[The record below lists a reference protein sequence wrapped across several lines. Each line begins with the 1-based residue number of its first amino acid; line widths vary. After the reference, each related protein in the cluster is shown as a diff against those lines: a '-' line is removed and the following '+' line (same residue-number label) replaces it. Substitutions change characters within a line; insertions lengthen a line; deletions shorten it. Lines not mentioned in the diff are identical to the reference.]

1 MADYVLN
8 LTARDGIS
16 GAVRNTRKEIEG
28 LSSSAKKRLRDVP
41 ASFRAIMTSSDSTSK
56 KIGKL
61 KREMLV
67 LQQAGQGETKLFND
81 MAAAARRLQADLDK
95 VNAAT
100 RRVTAATKEAS
111 ASRLTQMM
119 GAGTA
124 VTGVMGMLGGGDA
137 AARILQVQS
146 AMATLQ
152 GTMAAGNGAVLANPY
167 IAVGA
172 AVAGAGAAF
181 VQYNKGMEET
191 MRRTQQFT
199 GLSGD
204 ALLSLRNGIKSVAS
218 TWDKD
223 YNEVLATVDG
233 LMAQYGITGEEALRV
248 VRDGFVAGADDA
260 GRMQDLISQY
270 AGSFNDAG
278 ISARELVAIIGNTRS
293 GIFSEEGM
301 GAIQMAAKNIRDMST
316 SAAQSLDAIG
326 LSSEELKAKLQSGE
340 LTTMEALQQISS
352 KLKTLSPQSAEVG
365 AVIQDIFGRKG
376 AAAGYQLI
384 TALADVETN
393 LDKVKTQTGE
403 VGEATERL
411 QQAHRDLE
419 DALAAVF
426 YTSEGGFETMATTLK
441 AEVLEALAA
450 VIRRF
455 VELYNKCIIVR
466 GGIAAIAFVFK
477 SAWLII
483 KSVLKMLMDGLQ
495 ALGTM
500 IEGVLTIDLDKIKKG
515 WQDGVKAQ
523 LETLSDGVEEYAK
536 NIREARETLS
546 EPLVMPKV
554 VEEATT
560 VKAGGGGGG
569 GGTGTGTGAPGKGKG
584 TRSPFRRDK
593 DRAIAM
599 PSASD
604 RQLSGSMGFDTQE
617 AVEGMQADLDAQYE
631 IFKQHRERIRG
642 IIDGM
647 RGDADAGALAFI
659 DLAEVLRDSMTSS
672 TDKAVAGL
680 STIGGA
686 LQQLG
691 ADGPIAKVGAVM
703 AAIGQAILG
712 FATASAQ
719 AGSLGPFG
727 WLAFVGAGLGTLAS
741 MVSTLKG
748 FNAGGIVEGN
758 SFHGDRML
766 ARVNAGEMVL
776 TRPQQGRLF
785 DILDGGGGPMFG
797 GGDVK
802 FVLTGDQ
809 LVGVL
814 NNYNRKMGKVR

>member
-16 GAVRNTRKEIEG
+16 GTVRNTRKEIEG

-41 ASFRAIMTSSDSTSK
+41 ASFRAIMTSSDSTAK

-111 ASRLTQMM
+111 TSKLTQMM

-152 GTMAAGNGAVLANPY
+152 GTMAAGNAAVLANPY

-293 GIFSEEGM
+293 GIFSEDGM

-340 LTTMEALQQISS
+340 ITTMEALQQISS

-376 AAAGYQLI
+376 AAAGYELI

-483 KSVLKMLMDGLQ
+483 KSVLKMFMDGLES
-495 ALGTM
+495 LGTM
-500 IEGVLTIDLDKIKKG
+500 IEGVLTLDIDKIKKG
-515 WQDGVKAQ
+515 WQDGIKAQ

-554 VEEATT
+554 VEETT
-560 VKAGGGGGG
+560 AVEPKGGGGG
-569 GGTGTGTGAPGKGKG
+569 GGTGGAPGIAKGAK
-584 TRSPFRRDK
+584 SPFRRDK
-593 DRAIAM
+593 DRAVAL

-604 RQLSGSMGFDTQE
+604 RLLSGPMGFDMQG
-617 AVEGMQADLDAQYE
+617 AMDGMQADLAAQYE
-631 IFKQHRERIRG
+631 IFRQHRERIRG

-647 RGDADAGALAFI
+647 QGDTAAGMQAFM
-659 DLAEVLRDSMTSS
+659 DLATVLNDSMTSS
-672 TDKAVAGL
+672 TDKAAAGL
-680 STIGGA
+680 STIGSS

-712 FATASAQ
+712 FASASAQ

-727 WLAFVGAGLGTLAS
+727 WLAFVGAGLGTLAA
-741 MVSTLKG
+741 MVSTIKG
-748 FNAGGIVEGN
+748 FNSGGIVDGN

-766 ARVNAGEMVL
+766 ARVNAGEMIL

-785 DILDGGGGPMFG
+785 DILDGGGGPMG
-797 GGDVK
+797 GGGTVR
-802 FVLTGDQ
+802 FEITGDK
-809 LVGVL
+809 LTGVL

>member
-16 GAVRNTRKEIEG
+16 GTVRNTRKEIEG

-41 ASFRAIMTSSDSTSK
+41 ASFRAIMTSSDSTAK

-111 ASRLTQMM
+111 ASKLTQMM

-124 VTGVMGMLGGGDA
+124 VTGIMGMLGGGDA

-152 GTMAAGNGAVLANPY
+152 GTIAAGNASVLANPY

-326 LSSEELKAKLQSGE
+326 LSSDELKAKLQSGE

-376 AAAGYQLI
+376 AAAGYELI

-455 VELYNKCIIVR
+455 VDLYNKCIIVR

-483 KSVLKMLMDGLQ
+483 KSVLKMFMDGLE

-500 IEGVLTIDLDKIKKG
+500 IEGVLTLDLDKIKKG
-515 WQDGVKAQ
+515 WQDGIKAQ
-523 LETLSDGVEEYAK
+523 LETLSDGVETYAK

-554 VEEATT
+554 VEETST
-560 VKAGGGGGG
+560 VKPKGGGGG
-569 GGTGTGTGAPGKGKG
+569 GGTGTAGGPAAGKG

-593 DRAIAM
+593 DRVIAL

-604 RQLSGSMGFDTQE
+604 RQLSEPMGFDTQG
-617 AVEGMQADLDAQYE
+617 AMDGMQADLNAQYE
-631 IFKQHRERIRG
+631 AFRQHRERIRG

-680 STIGGA
+680 VTIGSS

-719 AGSLGPFG
+719 AGALGPFG

-785 DILDGGGGPMFG
+785 DLLDGGRGMMGMA
-797 GGDVK
+797 GDVK

-809 LVGVL
+809 LVGAI